1 MTTTVTASRGLS
13 GVLPHVDRVVPQD
26 TASLLPVT
34 GHGEAPARFVLAAP
48 TDLPM
53 RPIRA
58 YASLKSAGT
67 VEERVDLVMRELERQ
82 GAFRRT
88 HIFLGAPTGGG
99 HINPVAMEL
108 VERMARGD
116 VASVGIQYGTLPS
129 VLSIGKV
136 DDARDMLKLLMERIR
151 DRIRQDHPDGGGPK
165 VLLYGESLGGW
176 ASQGVL
182 DGAAERA
189 EQRTGRPADPLREMG
204 IDKAVWIGI
213 PGFSRFR
220 TDRLGPGGMQAM
232 SSIEQ
237 LDALPLSSRA
247 QARAWE
253 LSHFDDP
260 VHRADLATIW
270 RRPTWLPADGNNP
283 KGVKPQ
289 ERWRPLLTFIDT
301 ALMTVRTANTEVI
314 GAFSDHGHDYR
325 KELPKL
331 LREAY
336 GFTDVTDA
344 ELARMTE
351 QVRQSE
357 VWIMGQEWK

>member
-1 MTTTVTASRGLS
+1 MATPVSASRGLS

-26 TASLLPVT
+26 AASLLPVT

-48 TDLPM
+48 SDLPM

-58 YASLKSAGT
+58 YASLKSADT

-82 GAFRRT
+82 GAFSRA

-108 VERMARGD
+108 VERMAKGD

-136 DDARDMLKLLMERIR
+136 DDARDMLQLLMERIR
-151 DRIRQDHPDGGGPK
+151 DRIRREHPDGGGPK

-189 EQRTGRPADPLREMG
+189 ERAGQPADPLRLMG
-204 IDKAVWIGI
+204 IDTAVWIGI

-220 TDRLGPGGMQAM
+220 RDRLGPGGMQAM
-232 SSIEQ
+232 SSIAE
-237 LDALPLSSRA
+237 LDKLPVAARA

-260 VHRADLATIW
+260 VHRADFATIW
-270 RRPTWLPADGNNP
+270 RRPTWLPADGSNP
-283 KGVKPQ
+283 KGVDPS

-301 ALMTVRTANTEVI
+301 AVMTFRSANKEVI
-314 GAFSDHGHDYR
+314 GQFTDHGHDYR
-325 KELPKL
+325 KELPAL
-331 LREAY
+331 LREAF
-336 GFTDVTDA
+336 GFTHVTDA
-344 ELARMTE
+344 ELARITE

-357 VWIMGQEWK
+357 VWIMGQDWK

>member
-1 MTTTVTASRGLS
+1 M
-13 GVLPHVDRVVPQD
+13 
-26 TASLLPVT
+26 LPVT

-48 TDLPM
+48 NDLPM

-58 YASLKSAGT
+58 YASLKAADS

-82 GAFRRT
+82 GAFRRKYL
-88 HIFLGAPTGGG
+88 FLGAPTGGG
-99 HINPVAMEL
+99 HVNPIAMEL
-108 VERMARGD
+108 VERMAKGD

-136 DDARDMLKLLMERIR
+136 DDARDMLRLLMTRIR
-151 DRIRQDHPDGGGPK
+151 DRIRAKHPGGGGPK

-182 DGAAERA
+182 DTAAEAAER
-189 EQRTGRPADPLREMG
+189 RTGRAADPLREMG
-204 IDKAVWIGI
+204 IDTAVWIGI

-220 TDRLGPGGMQAM
+220 SDRLGAGGMQAM
-232 SSIEQ
+232 SSVAE
-237 LDALPLSSRA
+237 LDRIDPAARA
-247 QARAWE
+247 RARAWE

-270 RRPTWLPADGNNP
+270 RRPKWLPADGRNP
-283 KGVKPQ
+283 KGVGAE
-289 ERWRPLLTFIDT
+289 ERWRPVLTFFDT
-301 ALMTVRTANTEVI
+301 IYRTLASANKEVI
-314 GAFSDHGHDYR
+314 GQFTDHGHDYR

-331 LREAY
+331 LRAAF

-357 VWIMGQEWK
+357 VWIMSQEWR

>member
-1 MTTTVTASRGLS
+1 MTTPVTASRGLS

-26 TASLLPVT
+26 PATLLPVA
-34 GHGEAPARFVLAAP
+34 GHGHAPARFVLAAP

-58 YASLKSAGT
+58 YASLKSADS
-67 VEERVDLVMRELERQ
+67 VEARVDLVLQELERQ
-82 GAFRRT
+82 GAFRRK

-151 DRIRQDHPDGGGPK
+151 DRIRRDHPNGGGPK

-182 DGAAERA
+182 DSAAERA
-189 EQRTGRPADPLREMG
+189 ERTGQPTDPLRLMG

-213 PGFSRFR
+213 PGFSRFHR
-220 TDRLGPGGMQAM
+220 DRLGPGGMQAI
-232 SSIEQ
+232 SSIAE
-237 LDALPLSSRA
+237 LDKLPVAARTK
-247 QARAWE
+247 ARAWE

-270 RRPTWLPADGNNP
+270 RRPKWLPADGNNP
-283 KGVKPQ
+283 KGVGKD

-301 ALMTVRTANTEVI
+301 AVMTLRSANKEVI
-314 GAFSDHGHDYR
+314 GTFTDHGHDYR
-325 KELPKL
+325 KELPRL
-331 LREAY
+331 LREA
-336 GFTDVTDA
+336 FDFHDVTDA

-357 VWIMGQEWK
+357 VWIMGQDWK